1 MKVTIDAKKD
11 KMSTKTQVTEQE
23 QRQLHRKLIAK
34 LSGLFAANI
43 GDMTK
48 LTAMNVAIDFC
59 VASLVY
65 MFKSTNT
72 IADLKGKVIG
82 DEVARRIDE
91 LVNADSKA

>member
-1 MKVTIDAKKD
+1 
-11 KMSTKTQVTEQE
+11 MSTKTQVTEQE
-23 QRQLHRKLIAK
+23 QRGLHRKLIAQ

-65 MFKSTNT
+65 VFKSTNT

-91 LVNADSKA
+91 LVNADSKP

>member
-1 MKVTIDAKKD
+1 MGTR
-11 KMSTKTQVTEQE
+11 TRGTEQE
-23 QRQLHRKLIAK
+23 QRGLHRKLIAQ

-65 MFKSTNT
+65 VFKSTNT
-72 IADLKGKVIG
+72 IADLKGEVIG

-91 LVNADSKA
+91 LVNADSKP

>member
-1 MKVTIDAKKD
+1 
-11 KMSTKTQVTEQE
+11 MSTKTQVTEQE
-23 QRQLHRKLIAK
+23 QRELHRKLIAK

-48 LTAMNVAIDFC
+48 LTAMNVTIDFC

-91 LVNADSKA
+91 LVNADSKP

>member
-1 MKVTIDAKKD
+1 
-11 KMSTKTQVTEQE
+11 
-23 QRQLHRKLIAK
+23 
-34 LSGLFAANI
+34 
-43 GDMTK
+43 MTK

-91 LVNADSKA
+91 LVNADSKP

>member
-1 MKVTIDAKKD
+1 MSKKN
-11 KMSTKTQVTEQE
+11 QVTEQE
-23 QRQLHRKLIAK
+23 QRELHRDLIAK

-65 MFKSTNT
+65 MFKSINT

-91 LVNADSKA
+91 LVNADSKP

>member
-91 LVNADSKA
+91 LVNADSKP

>member
-1 MKVTIDAKKD
+1 
-11 KMSTKTQVTEQE
+11 MSTKTQVIEQE
-23 QRQLHRKLIAK
+23 QRELHRKLIAK
-34 LSGLFAANI
+34 LYGLFAANI

-59 VASLVY
+59 VAALVY

-91 LVNADSKA
+91 LVNADSKP

>member
-1 MKVTIDAKKD
+1 MKVTIDEKKD
-11 KMSTKTQVTEQE
+11 EMSTKTQVTEQE
-23 QRQLHRKLIAK
+23 QRGLHRNLIAK

-91 LVNADSKA
+91 LVNADSKP

>member
-23 QRQLHRKLIAK
+23 QRGLHGKLIAK
-34 LSGLFAANI
+34 LSRLFAANI

-72 IADLKGKVIG
+72 IADLKGEVIG

-91 LVNADSKA
+91 LVKANGKP